1 MARRKK
7 KKSKKNERIP
17 VIDFLLDMAQIA
29 TLNYIA
35 YKRREKR
42 GGKRGNKIDPY
53 EATGMAMGLGM
64 IKDTDDLI
72 KFGGVLGA
80 MGAFDPDDELYID
93 TASYS
98 KPRDNRYA
106 WRLNCADGSAYGI
119 SPYDYETRDAYNAAI
134 SRVKATMQEFTET
147 SSTEQP
153 LEETLPEEDAIEQAQ
168 PVEAYNANCD
178 DPFANDD
185 FHVYTYCRVK
195 LADSDRIAYYRT
207 EDQTLK
213 KGEVVIVPSSDT
225 VRNLQGEILSVE
237 RHMRFSVPQPV
248 EQTLEIIDRAT

>member
-17 VIDFLLDMAQIA
+17 VIDFLLDIAQIA

-35 YKRREKR
+35 NKRREKR
-42 GGKRGNKIDPY
+42 GSKRGNKIDPY

-64 IKDTDDLI
+64 IKDTEDLI

-106 WRLNCADGSAYGI
+106 WRLNCVDGSPYGI

-134 SRVKATMQEFTET
+134 NKAKSSAQD
-147 SSTEQP
+147 STEAESAEHRP
-153 LEETLPEEDAIEQAQ
+153 IETPSAEEETVQTRHEETY
-168 PVEAYNANCD
+168 VANCY
-178 DPFANDD
+178 DPFADDD
-185 FHVYTYCRVK
+185 FHIYTYCRVK
-195 LADSDRIAYYRT
+195 LAGSGEIAYYRT
-207 EDQTLK
+207 EDETLK
-213 KGEVVIVPSSDT
+213 KGDMVSVPASDT
-225 VRNLQGEILSVE
+225 HKTTKGEILSVE

-248 EQTLEIIDRAT
+248 DETLEIVGRIV